1 MNSSVKVFDFPV
13 RNGKTLRTFDFTLPK
28 FHLILPKFCFSPPW
42 RISIFYKAIW
52 DFLGYRPVQLLAD
65 GL

>member
-1 MNSSVKVFDFPV
+1 MNSSVDIFVFSV
-13 RNGKTLRTFDFTLPK
+13 RSGKTLRTFDFTLPN
-28 FHLILPKFCFSPPW
+28 FHFILPKFYFSSPW
-42 RISIFYKAIW
+42 RISVSHEAIW